1 MPIYKVAGE
10 KKDGKQKYLVRLNY
24 QDSYGKARQLT
35 RTAYGSE
42 EAKQLERE
50 LSYQIK
56 IEKPSKKL
64 SLSELKDEYI
74 KNKKHEVRETSL
86 DKSDRILKRY
96 VLTDKLKNM
105 KIDKLTVPILQE
117 WKTELNNTD
126 LSTVSKQN
134 IFGEFRALLNY
145 AVKMEYIPKNNLVKV
160 GTFKAPLEKKKEMLF
175 YTPDEFKKYII
186 QAKMFAEEQEQQ
198 GSLYGWN
205 VYIFF
210 MIAFYMGMRKGEI
223 HALTWSDID
232 FTKHIINIT
241 KSLAQKLS
249 GGDRI
254 TPPKNASSIRSIE
267 MPEPLENA
275 LKKHYNRCKSIEN
288 FNDSF
293 FVCGGTKALR
303 DSSLN
308 KINHKLADRAEVK
321 RIRIHDFRHSHAS
334 LLANEGINIQ
344 EVAKRLGH
352 SKIDMTWN
360 RYSHL
365 YPRESER
372 ALKVL
377 NKIDIN
383 SCKNRVKQ
391 K

>member
-1 MPIYKVAGE
+1 MSKQEDTMPIYKVNGE

-24 QDSYGKARQLT
+24 QDSYGTSRQLT

-56 IEKPSKKL
+56 EEKPSKKL
-64 SLSELKDEYI
+64 SLSQLKDEYI
-74 KNKKHEVRETSL
+74 KNKKHEIRETSL

-96 VLTDKLKNM
+96 VLTDKLKNT
-105 KIDKLTVPILQE
+105 KIDKLTVPVLQE
-117 WKTELNNTD
+117 WKTELNETN
-126 LSTVSKQN
+126 LSTTTKQN
-134 IFGEFRALLNY
+134 IYGEFRALLNY
-145 AVKMEYIPKNNLVKV
+145 AVKMEYVPKNNLLRI
-160 GTFKAPLEKKKEMLF
+160 GNFKAPLEHKKEMLF
-175 YTPDEFKKYII
+175 YTPDEFKKYIS
-186 QAKMFAEEQEQQ
+186 QAKLLAEEQEHQ
-198 GSLYGWN
+198 GNLYGWN

-223 HALTWSDID
+223 HALTWTDID
-232 FTKHIINIT
+232 FDKHIISIT

-267 MPEPLENA
+267 IPKPLENA
-275 LKKHYNRCKSIEN
+275 LNQHYSRCKSIKN
-288 FNDSF
+288 FSDNW

-303 DSSLN
+303 DSSLS
-308 KINHKLADRAEVK
+308 KMNHKIADMADVK

-344 EVAKRLGH
+344 EIAKRLGH
-352 SKIDMTWN
+352 SKIEMTWN

-372 ALKVL
+372 ALKIL
-377 NKIDIN
+377 NKISI
-383 SCKNRVKQ
+383 
-391 K
+391 

>member
-1 MPIYKVAGE
+1 MPIYKVKGE

-24 QDSYGKARQLT
+24 QDNYGKSRQLT

-50 LSYQIK
+50 LLYQIK
-56 IEKPSKKL
+56 IEKPAQKLTLSK
-64 SLSELKDEYI
+64 LKDEYI

-86 DKSDRILKRY
+86 DKTDRILNRY
-96 VLTDKLKNM
+96 VLTDDLKNI
-105 KIDKLTVPILQE
+105 KIDKLTVPVLQQ
-117 WKTELNNTD
+117 WKTNINNMG
-126 LSTVSKQN
+126 LSTVTKQN
-134 IFGEFRALLNY
+134 IYGEFRALLNY
-145 AVKMEYIPKNNLVKV
+145 AVKIEYISKNNLIKV
-160 GTFKAPLEKKKEMLF
+160 GNFKAPLEKKKEMLF
-175 YTPDEFKKYII
+175 YTPDEFKKYIN
-186 QAKMFAEEQEQQ
+186 QAKIFAEEQEQQ
-198 GSLYGWN
+198 GNIYGYN
-205 VYIFF
+205 VYMFF
-210 MIAFYMGMRKGEI
+210 MIAFYTGMRKGEI
-223 HALTWSDID
+223 HALTWSDIE
-232 FTKHIINIT
+232 FKKHIINIT
-241 KSLAQKLS
+241 KSLAQKLK

-275 LKKHYNRCKSIEN
+275 LKQHYKRCKSIER
-288 FNDSF
+288 FNDNF
-293 FVCGGTKALR
+293 FICGGTKALR

-308 KINHKLADRAEVK
+308 KINHDIADRAKVK

-383 SCKNRVKQ
+383 SCKNRVK
-391 K
+391 KK

>member
-1 MPIYKVAGE
+1 MPIYKVNGE

-24 QDSYGKARQLT
+24 QDSYGKSRQLT

-50 LSYQIK
+50 LSYRIK

-64 SLSELKDEYI
+64 SLSQLKDEYI

-96 VLTDKLKNM
+96 VLTDKLKDI

-117 WKTELNNTD
+117 WKTELNETE
-126 LSTVSKQN
+126 LSTTSKQN
-134 IFGEFRALLNY
+134 IYGEFRALLNY
-145 AVKMEYIPKNNLVKV
+145 AVKMEYTPKNNLIKI
-160 GTFKAPLEKKKEMLF
+160 GNFKAPLENKKEMLF
-175 YTPDEFKKYII
+175 YTPDEFKKYIS
-186 QAKMFAEEQEQQ
+186 QAKLFAEEHQQQ

-223 HALTWSDID
+223 HALSWTDID
-232 FTKHIINIT
+232 FKNHMINIT

-267 MPEPLENA
+267 IPKPLENA
-275 LKKHYNRCKSIEN
+275 LKQHYSRCESIKG
-288 FNDSF
+288 FSDKW

-303 DSSLN
+303 DSSLS
-308 KINHKLADRAEVK
+308 KLNHKFADMADIK

-344 EVAKRLGH
+344 EIAKRLGH
-352 SKIDMTWN
+352 SKIEMTWN

-372 ALKVL
+372 ALQIL
-377 NKIDIN
+377 NKILI
-383 SCKNRVKQ
+383 
-391 K
+391 